1 MSFYSRLILAFSPT
15 DLVRAVLVP
24 AVLTSAILT
33 FAPAAFAERT
43 TADDESHIDDTRVQH
58 RSYVFEPTG
67 ETLPYAIFVPSSYD
81 PNGSESLPLLVSLH
95 GVGRSYDWL
104 MGYHGLLDQAEESG
118 YAVVTPLGYIRE
130 GWYGSRPAEDPQDG
144 IYSEQDVMNVLDLVR
159 DELRIDN
166 DRIFLWGHSMGGGG
180 TYHLAAKHPE
190 VFAALGVAAPAP
202 AISAPM
208 DEILDKIAHLPIFIL
223 QGDQDE
229 LVPVFATRTW
239 VAGMAAR
246 GMQHLY
252 VEIEGGDHSLLIS
265 QDANNMQKFID
276 FFNIVGHK

>member
-1 MSFYSRLILAFSPT
+1 
-15 DLVRAVLVP
+15 
-24 AVLTSAILT
+24 
-33 FAPAAFAERT
+33 
-43 TADDESHIDDTRVQH
+43 
-58 RSYVFEPTG
+58 
-67 ETLPYAIFVPSSYD
+67 
-81 PNGSESLPLLVSLH
+81 
-95 GVGRSYDWL
+95 
-104 MGYHGLLDQAEESG
+104 
-118 YAVVTPLGYIRE
+118 VTPLGYIRE

-144 IYSEQDVMNVLDLVR
+144 IYSEQDVMNVLELVR

-180 TYHLAAKHPE
+180 TIHLAAKHPE

-208 DEILDKIAHLPIFIL
+208 DELLDKIAHLPIFIL

-276 FFNIVGHK
+276 FFNIVGHKQ

>member
-1 MSFYSRLILAFSPT
+1 MSFYSRFFVALSPAI
-15 DLVRAVLVP
+15 R
-24 AVLTSAILT
+24 SIAILT
-33 FAPAAFAERT
+33 ILAFAPAAFADRT
-43 TADDESHIDDTRVQH
+43 AADDESHIDDPRVQH

-67 ETLPYAIFVPSSYD
+67 ETLPYAIFVPSTYD
-81 PNGSESLPLLVSLH
+81 SNGSESLPLLVSLH
-95 GVGRSYDWL
+95 GLGRSYDWL

-144 IYSEQDVMNVLDLVR
+144 VYSEQDVMNVLDLVR
-159 DELRIDN
+159 DELRIDS

-180 TYHLAAKHPE
+180 TYHLAAKHPD

-265 QDANNMQKFID
+265 QDANNMKKFID

>member
-1 MSFYSRLILAFSPT
+1 MSFYSRLFVALSPAAFVS
-15 DLVRAVLVP
+15 
-24 AVLTSAILT
+24 AVLTTAMLC
-33 FAPAAFAERT
+33 FAPAAFADRT
-43 TADDESHIDDTRVQH
+43 AADDESHIDDPRVQH
-58 RSYVFEPTG
+58 RSYTFEPTG
-67 ETLPYAIFVPSSYD
+67 ESIPYAIFVPSSYD
-81 PNGSESLPLLVSLH
+81 LKGTEALPLLVSLH
-95 GVGRSYDWL
+95 GLGRSYDWL

-130 GWYGSRPAEDPQDG
+130 GWFGSRPAEDPQDG
-144 IYSEQDVMNVLDLVR
+144 VYSEQDVMNVLELVR
-159 DELRIDN
+159 DELRIDS

-180 TYHLAAKHPE
+180 TYHIAAKHPD
-190 VFAALGVAAPAP
+190 VFAGLGVAAPAP

-223 QGDQDE
+223 QGDQDD

-265 QDANNMQKFID
+265 QDAANMQKFVD

>member
-1 MSFYSRLILAFSPT
+1 MSFYSRFFVALS
-15 DLVRAVLVP
+15 P
-24 AVLTSAILT
+24 AVLTTAILTIVTILT
-33 FAPAAFAERT
+33 FAPAAFADRT
-43 TADDESHIDDTRVQH
+43 AADDESHIDDPRVQH

-95 GVGRSYDWL
+95 GLGRSYDWL

-144 IYSEQDVMNVLDLVR
+144 VYSEQDVMNVLDLVR
-159 DELRIDN
+159 DELRIDS

-180 TYHLAAKHPE
+180 TYHLAAKHPD

-265 QDANNMQKFID
+265 QDANNMKEFID